1 MVDVLVN
8 KRQLIA
14 DACIRFGV
22 SHLHVFGSALNDEF
36 RPGESDLDLLVEF
49 RPMDPHELVDAYFGL
64 LDELRGVLA
73 VEIDL
78 VMVDAVKNRF
88 IAADI
93 ERTKQVLYA
102 A

>member
-1 MVDVLVN
+1 M
-8 KRQLIA
+8 
-14 DACIRFGV
+14 
-22 SHLHVFGSALNDEF
+22 H
-36 RPGESDLDLLVEF
+36 
-49 RPMDPHELVDAYFGL
+49 PHDLVDAYFGL

-93 ERTKQVLYA
+93 ERTKQILYA